1 MPTALPA
8 RQSLS
13 QHAQAIRATHMRD
26 WFAAPDAEQRVHAF
40 TVEAAGLTL
49 DYAKNRITPET
60 LALPLQLA
68 DEAGVL
74 ALRDAMLRGERI
86 NNTEHRTFVQG
97 AVWNINSFDQ
107 WGVELGKKL
116 AKPILEELEGAP
128 ASVAHDTS
136 TAALIR
142 RARRDPGN
150 PAY

>member
-49 DYAKNRITPET
+49 DYAKNRIPPET

-86 NNTEHRTFVQG
+86 NNT
-97 AVWNINSFDQ
+97 
-107 WGVELGKKL
+107 VEKLMVGSLGPVIYDKL
-116 AKPILEELEGAP
+116 VGRRRRGGDESEG
-128 ASVAHDTS
+128 
-136 TAALIR
+136 
-142 RARRDPGN
+142 
-150 PAY
+150 